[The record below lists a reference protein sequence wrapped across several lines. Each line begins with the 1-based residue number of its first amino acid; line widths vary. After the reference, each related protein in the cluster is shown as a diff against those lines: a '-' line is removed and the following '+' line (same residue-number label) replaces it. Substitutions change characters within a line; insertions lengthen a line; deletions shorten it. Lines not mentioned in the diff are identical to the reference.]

1 VLSPLVWRRMMSE
14 AWQARLIG
22 WTSPCWAVGSA
33 VLLQRSPSRGTGVA
47 SSSSSVMV
55 RRVAAAP
62 TDCSSIGIAPASLTS
77 VSRTTFSRARVRC
90 CWSRHPMSS
99 RRCSAS
105 APWRIGS
112 RVVARGRT
120 AGRRRVRLD
129 LRSAAGVRGGAQA
142 CRRCRTRDRGSDEE
156 PRDRT
161 GGGERAAEGSDS
173 YQRRSHR
180 RRTRA
185 CCRSRRRRARED
197 ITGALSWLLD
207 LGARPPLER
216 RSECGLLYYV
226 FRGPDVRRP
235 LELPDWSALSQP

>member
-55 RRVAAAP
+55 RRVA
-62 TDCSSIGIAPASLTS
+62 G
-77 VSRTTFSRARVRC
+77 
-90 CWSRHPMSS
+90 
-99 RRCSAS
+99 
-105 APWRIGS
+105 
-112 RVVARGRT
+112 
-120 AGRRRVRLD
+120 
-129 LRSAAGVRGGAQA
+129 
-142 CRRCRTRDRGSDEE
+142 
-156 PRDRT
+156 
-161 GGGERAAEGSDS
+161 
-173 YQRRSHR
+173 
-180 RRTRA
+180 
-185 CCRSRRRRARED
+185 RRARED
-197 ITGALSWLLD
+197 ITGAVLD